1 MPKDYRPPS
10 PRTISDFL
18 YLVVLVFAILLA
30 YVAVRSLL
38 G

>member
-10 PRTISDFL
+10 PRTIANLL
-18 YLVVLVFAILLA
+18 YLVVLVIAILLA
-30 YVAVRSLL
+30 YVAVRSLF